1 MLERSAA
8 LPLCVAR
15 NLQTGFFVALNH
27 DVAWDNDSSSSRSQS
42 KRLDLVDKIGGYI
55 QSEQGYINCIV
66 VEYDEKRVKDGV

>member
-1 MLERSAA
+1 M
-8 LPLCVAR
+8 
-15 NLQTGFFVALNH
+15 
-27 DVAWDNDSSSSRSQS
+27 AWDNDSSSSRSQS